1 MMKPMKTNSF
11 VARTRRFQL
20 SNGVTLLVLENP
32 ANPTVSLAGSM
43 RAGEYFSPAGKD
55 SLAGITASMLG
66 KGTRR
71 RSKLEIA
78 EELESAGA
86 RVGLSSNTFTVSVS
100 GLSLSR
106 DLPMIVSTLAE
117 ELREP
122 AFPAEE
128 FEKMRQ
134 RIIASI
140 QEEQDDTRVRAYD
153 RMTQL
158 VFPEGNPFHQTPP
171 EKAIGQIESI
181 TIDDIREFHQ
191 RFYGPSSMILA
202 VVGDVKADDA
212 YAMFEEKLGKWQGAP
227 EAVIDITETP
237 LQPAAIR
244 ETVVMKDK
252 PNADVV
258 IGHASRL
265 RRSSPDFIAARIA
278 NNALGQSTLSSRL
291 GLKVRDEMGLTYGI
305 NSSFAESGIGD
316 GPFVITVTVAPE
328 NISLAVDAT
337 VEIVNDYITN
347 GIRED
352 ELKDEQSSIIG
363 SFKIG
368 LATNG
373 GLASQLAASEL
384 FGLGVKYLDEYP
396 SLVSAITKSE
406 VDEAIRKYIHPEV
419 ATTVVAGTI

>member
-1 MMKPMKTNSF
+1 MKSMSNNSF
-11 VARTRRFQL
+11 VERTKRFQL

-122 AFPAEE
+122 AFPPDEL
-128 FEKMRQ
+128 EKMRQ
-134 RIIASI
+134 RIIANI

-158 VFPEGNPFHQTPP
+158 VFPEGNPFHQTPA
-171 EKAIGQIESI
+171 EKAIDQIETI
-181 TIDDIREFHQ
+181 TVDDIREFHQ
-191 RFYGPSSMILA
+191 KFYGPSSMILV
-202 VVGDVKADDA
+202 VVGDVRAGDA
-212 YAMFEEKLGKWQGAP
+212 YSLFEEKLGKWQGAP
-227 EAVIDITETP
+227 EAVIEILETP

-244 ETVVMKDK
+244 ETVMMKDK
-252 PNADVV
+252 PSADVV

-265 RRSSPDFIAARIA
+265 RRSNPDFIAARIA

-328 NISLAVDAT
+328 NVDLAVGAT
-337 VEIVNDYITN
+337 VDIVNDYIAN

-373 GLASQLAASEL
+373 GMASQIAASEL
-384 FGLGVKYLDEYP
+384 FGLGVKYLDEYT
-396 SLVSAITKSE
+396 SLVSTTTKSD

-419 ATTVVAGTI
+419 ATTVVAGTL

>member
-1 MMKPMKTNSF
+1 MSNNSF

-20 SNGVTLLVLENP
+20 SNGATLLVLENP
-32 ANPTVSLAGSM
+32 ANPTVSIAGSI

-55 SLAGITASMLG
+55 SLASITASMLG
-66 KGTRR
+66 KGTLR

-78 EELESAGA
+78 EELESAAA

-100 GLSLSR
+100 GQSLSR

-122 AFPAEE
+122 AFPVDEL
-128 FEKMRQ
+128 EKMRQ
-134 RIIASI
+134 RIIANI
-140 QEEQDDTRVRAYD
+140 KEDQDDTRTRAYD
-153 RMTQL
+153 RMTQM
-158 VFPEGNPFHQTPP
+158 VFPEGNPFHQTP
-171 EKAIGQIESI
+171 ADRLIGQIETI
-181 TIDDIREFHQ
+181 TVDDAREFHQ
-191 RFYGPSSMILA
+191 KFYSPSTMILS
-202 VVGDVKADDA
+202 VVGDVKADEVQGL
-212 YAMFEEKLGKWQGAP
+212 MEEKLGKWQGAV
-227 EAVIDITETP
+227 EAVIDIPETP
-237 LQPAAIR
+237 LQSAPAR
-244 ETVVMKDK
+244 EVVAMKDK

-265 RRSSPDFIAARIA
+265 RRSNPDFIAARIA

-328 NISLAVDAT
+328 NIDLAVGAT
-337 VEIVNDYITN
+337 TEIVNDYIAN

-352 ELKDEQSSIIG
+352 ELKDEKSSIIG

-368 LATNG
+368 LATNAG
-373 GLASQLAASEL
+373 MASQIAASEL

-396 SLVSAITKSE
+396 SLVSLITKSE

-419 ATTVVAGTI
+419 ATTVIAGTV

>member
-1 MMKPMKTNSF
+1 MKNNSF
-11 VARTRRFQL
+11 VARVKHFQL
-20 SNGVTLLVLENP
+20 SNGITLLILENP
-32 ANPTVSLAGSM
+32 ANPTVSIAGSM

-55 SLAGITASMLG
+55 SLASITASMLG

-78 EELESAGA
+78 EEMESAGA
-86 RVGLSSNTFTVSVS
+86 RVGLSSNTFTASVS
-100 GLSLSR
+100 GLSINR

-122 AFPAEE
+122 AFPGEE
-128 FEKMRQ
+128 LDKMRQ
-134 RIIASI
+134 RIIANI
-140 QEEQDDTRVRAYD
+140 QEEQDDTRARAYD
-153 RMTQL
+153 RMSQL
-158 VFPEGNPFHQTPP
+158 VFPEGNPFHQISA
-171 EKAIGQIESI
+171 EKAISQIETI

-191 RFYGPSSMILA
+191 KFYGPSSMILSVA
-202 VVGDVKADDA
+202 GDVKADDT
-212 YAMFEEKLGKWQGAP
+212 YALFEEKLGKWQGAP
-227 EAVIDITETP
+227 ESAIDIPETP
-237 LQPAAIR
+237 LQATAIR
-244 ETVVMKDK
+244 ETVLMKDK

-265 RRSSPDFIAARIA
+265 RRSNPDFIAARIA

-328 NISLAVDAT
+328 NIDRAVGAT
-337 VEIVNDYITN
+337 VDIVNDYIAN

-368 LATNG
+368 LATNSG
-373 GLASQLAASEL
+373 MASQIAAAEL

-396 SLVSAITKSE
+396 SLVSAVTKSD

-419 ATTVVAGTI
+419 ATTVVAGTL

>member
-1 MMKPMKTNSF
+1 MKLMKNNSF
-11 VARTRRFQL
+11 VERTRRFQL

-55 SLAGITASMLG
+55 SLASITASMLG
-66 KGTRR
+66 KGTRH

-78 EELESAGA
+78 EELETAGA
-86 RVGLSSNTFTVSVS
+86 RVGLSSNTFTASVS
-100 GLSLSR
+100 GLSLNR

-122 AFPAEE
+122 AFPSDEL
-128 FEKMRQ
+128 EKMRQ
-134 RIIASI
+134 RIIANI

-158 VFPEGNPFHQTPP
+158 VFPEGNPFHQTPA
-171 EKAIGQIESI
+171 EKAIGQIETI
-181 TIDDIREFHQ
+181 TVDDIREFHQ
-191 RFYGPSSMILA
+191 KFYGPASMILV
-202 VVGDVKADDA
+202 VVGDVRADDT
-212 YAMFEEKLGKWQGAP
+212 YALFEEKLGKWQGAP
-227 EAVIDITETP
+227 EAMMEIPETP
-237 LQPAAIR
+237 LQSAAIR
-244 ETVVMKDK
+244 ETVMMKDK

-265 RRSSPDFIAARIA
+265 RRSNPDFISARIA

-328 NISLAVDAT
+328 NIDLAVGAT
-337 VEIVNDYITN
+337 VEIVNDYIAN

-352 ELKDEQSSIIG
+352 ELRDEQSSIIG

-368 LATNG
+368 LATNSG
-373 GLASQLAASEL
+373 MASQIAASEL
-384 FGLGVKYLDEYP
+384 FGLGVKYLDDYP
-396 SLVSAITKSE
+396 SLVSMITKSD

>member
-1 MMKPMKTNSF
+1 MKSMSNNSF
-11 VARTRRFQL
+11 VERTKRFQL

-117 ELREP
+117 ELRE
-122 AFPAEE
+122 
-128 FEKMRQ
+128 
-134 RIIASI
+134 RIIANI

-158 VFPEGNPFHQTPP
+158 VFPEGNPFHQTPA
-171 EKAIGQIESI
+171 EKAIGQIETI
-181 TIDDIREFHQ
+181 TVDDIREFHQ
-191 RFYGPSSMILA
+191 KFYGPSSMILA
-202 VVGDVKADDA
+202 VGVDVRADDA
-212 YAMFEEKLGKWQGAP
+212 YSLFEEKLGKWQGAP
-227 EAVIDITETP
+227 EAVIDILETP

-244 ETVVMKDK
+244 ETVMMKDK

-265 RRSSPDFIAARIA
+265 RRSNPDFIAARIA

-328 NISLAVDAT
+328 NIALAVGAT
-337 VEIVNDYITN
+337 VEIVNDYIAN

-373 GLASQLAASEL
+373 GMASQLAASEL

-396 SLVSAITKSE
+396 SLVSTITKSD

-419 ATTVVAGTI
+419 ATTVVAGTL

>member
-1 MMKPMKTNSF
+1 MNNNSF
-11 VARTRRFQL
+11 VARARRFQL
-20 SNGVTLLVLENP
+20 SNGIRLIVLENP
-32 ANPTVSLAGSM
+32 ANPTVSVAGSM

-55 SLAGITASMLG
+55 SLASITASMLG

-78 EELESAGA
+78 EELETAGA
-86 RVGLSSNTFTVSVS
+86 RVGLSSNTFTASVS
-100 GLSLSR
+100 GLSLNH
-106 DLPMIVSTLAE
+106 DLPMIISTLAE
-117 ELREP
+117 ELNEP
-122 AFPAEE
+122 AFPSEE
-128 FEKMRQ
+128 LDKMRQ
-134 RIIASI
+134 RIIANI
-140 QEEQDDTRVRAYD
+140 QEEQDDTRARAYD

-158 VFPEGNPFHQTPP
+158 VFPEGSPFHQTPA
-171 EKAIGQIESI
+171 EKAISQIETI

-191 RFYGPSSMILA
+191 KFYGPSSMILA
-202 VVGDVKADDA
+202 VVGDVKADDT
-212 YAMFEEKLGKWQGAP
+212 YALFEEKLGKWQGAP
-227 EAVIDITETP
+227 ESVIAMPETP
-237 LQPAAIR
+237 LQSAPMR
-244 ETVVMKDK
+244 ETVIMKDK

-265 RRSSPDFIAARIA
+265 RRSNPDFIAARIA

-328 NISLAVDAT
+328 NIDLAVGAT
-337 VEIVNDYITN
+337 VEIVNDYIAS

-368 LATNG
+368 LATNSG
-373 GLASQLAASEL
+373 IASQIAAAEL
-384 FGLGVKYLDEYP
+384 FGLGVKYLDDYP
-396 SLVSAITKSE
+396 SLVAAITKSD

>member
-1 MMKPMKTNSF
+1 MNNNSF

-20 SNGVTLLVLENP
+20 SNGVTLLILENP
-32 ANPTVSLAGSM
+32 ANPTVSIAGSM
-43 RAGEYFSPAGKD
+43 RAGEFFSPAGKD
-55 SLAGITASMLG
+55 SLASITASMLG

-78 EELESAGA
+78 EELETAGA
-86 RVGLSSNTFTVSVS
+86 RIGLSSNTFTASVS

-122 AFPAEE
+122 AFPADELD
-128 FEKMRQ
+128 KMRQ
-134 RIIASI
+134 RIIANI
-140 QEEQDDTRVRAYD
+140 QEEQDDTRARAYD

-158 VFPEGNPFHQTPP
+158 VFPKGSPFYQTPA
-171 EKAIGQIESI
+171 ENAISQIEKI
-181 TIDDIREFHQ
+181 TIDDIREFH
-191 RFYGPSSMILA
+191 RKFYGPSSMILT
-202 VVGDVKADDA
+202 VVGDVKADET
-212 YAMFEEKLGKWQGAP
+212 YALFEEKLGKWQGAP
-227 EAVIDITETP
+227 ESVIDLPETP
-237 LQPAAIR
+237 LQSAAIR

-265 RRSSPDFIAARIA
+265 RRSNPDFIAARIA

-316 GPFVITVTVAPE
+316 GPFVISVTVAPE
-328 NISLAVDAT
+328 NIDMAVGAT
-337 VEIVNDYITN
+337 VEIVDDYIAN

-352 ELKDEQSSIIG
+352 ELNDEQSSIIG

-373 GLASQLAASEL
+373 GIAGQIAASEL
-384 FGLGVKYLDEYP
+384 FGLGVKYLDDYP
-396 SLVSAITKSE
+396 SLVSAITKAE
-406 VDEAIRKYIHPEV
+406 VDDAIRKYIHLEV
-419 ATTVVAGTI
+419 ATTVIAGTI

>member
-1 MMKPMKTNSF
+1 MKSMSNNSF
-11 VARTRRFQL
+11 VERTKRFQL
-20 SNGVTLLVLENP
+20 SNGVTLLVLENH

-55 SLAGITASMLG
+55 SLASITASMLG

-86 RVGLSSNTFTVSVS
+86 RVGLSSNTFTVLVS

-122 AFPAEE
+122 AFPTGEL
-128 FEKMRQ
+128 EKMRQ
-134 RIIASI
+134 RIIANI
-140 QEEQDDTRVRAYD
+140 KEEQDDTRVRAYD

-158 VFPEGNPFHQTPP
+158 VFPEGNPFHQTPV
-171 EKAIGQIESI
+171 EKAISQIEMI
-181 TIDDIREFHQ
+181 TVDDIREFHQ
-191 RFYGPSSMILA
+191 KFYGPSSMILV
-202 VVGDVKADDA
+202 VVGDIKADEA
-212 YAMFEEKLGKWQGAP
+212 RVLFEDELGKWQGAP
-227 EAVIDITETP
+227 EAVIDIPETP

-244 ETVVMKDK
+244 ETVLMKDK
-252 PNADVV
+252 PNADVA

-265 RRSSPDFIAARIA
+265 RRLNPDFIAARIA

-316 GPFVITVTVAPE
+316 GPFVITVTVAPQ
-328 NISLAVDAT
+328 NIDLAVGAT
-337 VEIVNDYITN
+337 MEIVNDYIAN

-352 ELKDEQSSIIG
+352 ELRDEQSSMIG

-368 LATNG
+368 LATNAG
-373 GLASQLAASEL
+373 MAGQLAAAEL
-384 FGLGVKYLDEYP
+384 FGLGVKYLDDYP
-396 SLVSAITKSE
+396 SLVSLITKSD

-419 ATTVVAGTI
+419 ATTVIAGTI

>member
-1 MMKPMKTNSF
+1 MSNNSF
-11 VARTRRFQL
+11 VARTRRYQL
-20 SNGVTLLVLENP
+20 SNGATLLVLENP
-32 ANPTVSLAGSM
+32 ANPTVSIAGSI
-43 RAGEYFSPAGKD
+43 RAGEYFTPDGKD
-55 SLAGITASMLG
+55 SLAGVTASMLS

-78 EELESAGA
+78 EEMESAGA
-86 RVGLSSNTFTVSVS
+86 RVGVSSNTFTVSI
-100 GLSLSR
+100 GGQSLSR

-122 AFPAEE
+122 AFPADEL
-128 FEKMRQ
+128 EKMRL

-140 QEEQDDTRVRAYD
+140 KEEQDDTRTRAYD
-153 RMTQL
+153 RLTQL
-158 VFPEGNPFHQTPP
+158 VFPENNPFHQTPA
-171 EKAIGQIESI
+171 EKLIRQIE
-181 TIDDIREFHQ
+181 TISVDDAREFHQ
-191 RFYGPSSMILA
+191 KYYSPSTMILA
-202 VVGDVKADDA
+202 VVGDVRADDVHA
-212 YAMFEEKLGKWQGAP
+212 LMEEKLGGWEGAP
-227 EAVIDITETP
+227 EALIDIPETP
-237 LQPAAIR
+237 LQPAPVR
-244 ETVVMKDK
+244 EVVMMKDK

-265 RRSSPDFIAARIA
+265 RRSNPDFVAARIA

-291 GLKVRDEMGLTYGI
+291 GLKVRDELGLTYGI

-328 NISLAVDAT
+328 NIDQAIAAT
-337 VEIVNDYITN
+337 TEIVDEYIAS

-352 ELKDEQSSIIG
+352 ELKDEKSSMTG

-368 LATNG
+368 LATNSG
-373 GLASQLAASEL
+373 MAGQLAASEL

-396 SLVSAITKSE
+396 TLVSLITKSE

-419 ATTVVAGTI
+419 ATTVIAGTI

>member
-1 MMKPMKTNSF
+1 MNNNSF
-11 VARTRRFQL
+11 VARVRRFQL
-20 SNGVTLLVLENP
+20 SNGITLLVLENP
-32 ANPTVSLAGSM
+32 TNPTVSMAGSM

-55 SLAGITASMLG
+55 SLASITASMLG

-78 EELESAGA
+78 EELETAGA
-86 RVGLSSNTFTVSVS
+86 RVGLSSNTFTASVS

-122 AFPAEE
+122 TFPGEE
-128 FEKMRQ
+128 LDKMRQ
-134 RIIASI
+134 RIIANI
-140 QEEQDDTRVRAYD
+140 QEEQDDTRARAYD

-158 VFPEGNPFHQTPP
+158 VFPEGNPFHQTPA
-171 EKAIGQIESI
+171 EKAIDQIEKI
-181 TIDDIREFHQ
+181 TVDDIREFHQ
-191 RFYGPSSMILA
+191 KFYGPSSMILA

-212 YAMFEEKLGKWQGAP
+212 YALFEEKLGKWRGAA
-227 EAVIDITETP
+227 ESVIDILETP
-237 LQPAAIR
+237 LQPTPIR
-244 ETVVMKDK
+244 ETVMMKDK

-265 RRSSPDFIAARIA
+265 RRSNPDFIAARIA

-328 NISLAVDAT
+328 NIDLAVGAT
-337 VEIVNDYITN
+337 VEIVDDYIAN

-368 LATNG
+368 LATNSG
-373 GLASQLAASEL
+373 IAGQISAAEL
-384 FGLGVKYLDEYP
+384 FGLGVKYLDDYP
-396 SLVSAITKSE
+396 SLVAAVTKSD

-419 ATTVVAGTI
+419 ATTVVAGTT

>member
-1 MMKPMKTNSF
+1 MNNNSF

-20 SNGVTLLVLENP
+20 SNGITLLVLENP
-32 ANPTVSLAGSM
+32 ANSTVSMAGSL

-55 SLAGITASMLG
+55 SLASITASMLG

-78 EELESAGA
+78 EELETAGA
-86 RVGLSSNTFTVSVS
+86 RVGLSSNTFTASVS

-122 AFPAEE
+122 AFPGEE
-128 FEKMRQ
+128 LDKMRQ
-134 RIIASI
+134 RIIANI
-140 QEEQDDTRVRAYD
+140 QEEQDDTRARAYD

-158 VFPEGNPFHQTPP
+158 IFPEGNPFHQIPA
-171 EKAIGQIESI
+171 EKAISQIEKI
-181 TIDDIREFHQ
+181 TVDDIREFHQ
-191 RFYGPSSMILA
+191 KFYGPSSMILA
-202 VVGDVKADDA
+202 VAGDVKAEDT
-212 YAMFEEKLGKWQGAP
+212 YALFEEKLGKWHGADAP
-227 EAVIDITETP
+227 VIEITETP
-237 LQPAAIR
+237 LQSAAIR
-244 ETVVMKDK
+244 ETVMMKDK

-265 RRSSPDFIAARIA
+265 RRSNPDFIAARMA

-328 NISLAVDAT
+328 NVDLAVGAT
-337 VEIVNDYITN
+337 VEIVKDYIAN

-368 LATNG
+368 LATNSG
-373 GLASQLAASEL
+373 IASQIAASEL

-396 SLVSAITKSE
+396 SLVSAITKSD
-406 VDEAIRKYIHPEV
+406 VDAAISKYIHPEV
-419 ATTVVAGTI
+419 ATTVIAGTI